1 MENEKRL
8 IDANELFAKF
18 ERIAKKSAYPYFHLD
33 EIADEINEADA
44 VEVVHGR
51 WMRKEYRGQN
61 DRKTWEWF
69 CSECK
74 TLGSPQWKCCP
85 VCTAR
90 MDGDGNGSNSQR
102 KENDHG

>member
-1 MENEKRL
+1 MHRL
-8 IDANELFAKF
+8 IDANDARKRSTHDIITHF
-18 ERIAKKSAYPYFHLD
+18 LD
-33 EIADEINEADA
+33 RCPTVEA

-85 VCTAR
+85 VCTAK
-90 MDGDGNGSNSQR
+90 MDGGN
-102 KENDHG
+102 EDA